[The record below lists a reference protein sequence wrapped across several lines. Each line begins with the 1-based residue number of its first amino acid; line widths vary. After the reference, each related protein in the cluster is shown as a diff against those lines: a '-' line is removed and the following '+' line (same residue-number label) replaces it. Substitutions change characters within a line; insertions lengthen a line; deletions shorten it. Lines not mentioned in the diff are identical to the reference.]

1 MAAVASRPGQI
12 YTDLQ
17 YFATANRWSADGFVP
32 FAQQPLRALRIGQ
45 DLEHMRDA
53 GDVVPRVFALDAIQL
68 RCPHLAEQHA
78 DDLFELLDGL
88 LQPGRELVAQAENGG
103 TLLGPS
109 QGAGVELGIA
119 QRGGVQ
125 RLIEAPAGTRPESAV
140 VAPHGGCA
148 RECREQ

>member
-78 DDLFELLDGL
+78 ADFFELLDGL
-88 LQPGRELVAQAENGG
+88 LQPGPELVAQAEDGG
-103 TLLGPS
+103 TLPGPPH
-109 QGAGVELGIA
+109 AA
-119 QRGGVQ
+119 
-125 RLIEAPAGTRPESAV
+125 APAPGPAHPARVEQPSAS
-140 VAPHGGCA
+140 P
-148 RECREQ
+148 